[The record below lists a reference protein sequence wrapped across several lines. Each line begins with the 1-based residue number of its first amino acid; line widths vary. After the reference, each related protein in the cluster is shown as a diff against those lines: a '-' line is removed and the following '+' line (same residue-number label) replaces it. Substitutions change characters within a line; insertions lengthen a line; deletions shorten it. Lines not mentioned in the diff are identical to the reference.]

1 MAVFHLELE
10 IDSAAQPELHR
21 MLLAIVNPSARA
33 ERMRQ
38 LASTGLIWEHLRLAS
53 EPSID
58 RAGKGDTP
66 TASKHLALVIAAKPA
81 EHDAR
86 GLPVLRDEVPE
97 SSMPRRPDV
106 ERPPVAEALPFAE
119 REKSGSTLAATAAAT
134 DAAPGVHMTGTR
146 SRLMRMK
153 NRGLFTNE

>member
-10 IDSAAQPELHR
+10 IDSAAQPELHQ
-21 MLLAIVNPSARA
+21 MLLAIANPSVRA

-38 LASTGLIWEHLRLAS
+38 LASTGLIWERIRLAF
-53 EPSID
+53 EPSVEG
-58 RAGKGDTP
+58 AGKNDTP
-66 TASKHLALVIAAKPA
+66 TASKHLALVSAARPP
-81 EHDAR
+81 EHDPR

-97 SSMPRRPDV
+97 GLMARRPEA
-106 ERPPVAEALPFAE
+106 ERPALAEALPFAE
-119 REKSGSTLAATAAAT
+119 REKPRDALAATASAI

-146 SRLMRMK
+146 ARLMRMK